1 MSKILLTD
9 AIQFAILP
17 SVNALKPVEE
27 TRPAYQAVIVI
38 TSDALAHVRV
48 ALSVLMDVLAAQT

>member
-1 MSKILLTD
+1 MSKILSID
-9 AIQFAILP
+9 AILFAIFP
-17 SVNALKPVEE
+17 WVNALKPVEE
-27 TRPAYQAVIVI
+27 RAPVYQAVIVI